1 MFVSFTNN
9 PFTLLLP
16 LYFSLTYPGADTL
29 LSISS
34 TPTLHEVDKLTL
46 DHVACQ
52 WEKVAP
58 HLVVESFGVC
68 KIIES
73 GQLQEE
79 SRGALSRWLK
89 GESDTDIAEKTRC
102 SVLEA
107 KEASRNIS
115 IASNGRF
122 LKRALKNQLLVLPL
136 LQVRVCV
143 CVCRIYVW
151 ILFAMSIHCT
161 AQSTCQWLFLHFH
174 VCIYCALSRS
184 LHITTFKR
192 KLLAQICA
200 IVVRIFMDSSA
211 ANHGDDYIG
220 GRRRRVYTYKRH
232 EAICDCM

>member
-34 TPTLHEVDKLTL
+34 TPTLHELSKLTVGP
-46 DHVACQ
+46 VACQ

-58 HLVVESFGVC
+58 HLMVESFRE
-68 KIIES
+68 IIES

-107 KEASRNIS
+107 QEASKNIS
-115 IASNGRF
+115 IAKQRKVFEESSEEPVTG
-122 LKRALKNQLLVLPL
+122 LASPPGACVS
-136 LQVRVCV
+136 VCV
-143 CVCRIYVW
+143 
-151 ILFAMSIHCT
+151 
-161 AQSTCQWLFLHFH
+161 
-174 VCIYCALSRS
+174 
-184 LHITTFKR
+184 
-192 KLLAQICA
+192 
-200 IVVRIFMDSSA
+200 
-211 ANHGDDYIG
+211 
-220 GRRRRVYTYKRH
+220 
-232 EAICDCM
+232 

>member
-34 TPTLHEVDKLTL
+34 TPTLHELSKLTL

-89 GESDTDIAEKTRC
+89 DESDTDIAEKTRC

-107 KEASRNIS
+107 QEASRNIS
-115 IASNGRF
+115 ITKQWKVFEESSEEPVTGLASPPGT
-122 LKRALKNQLLVLPL
+122 
-136 LQVRVCV
+136 CV
-143 CVCRIYVW
+143 CGFV
-151 ILFAMSIHCT
+151 
-161 AQSTCQWLFLHFH
+161 
-174 VCIYCALSRS
+174 
-184 LHITTFKR
+184 
-192 KLLAQICA
+192 
-200 IVVRIFMDSSA
+200 
-211 ANHGDDYIG
+211 
-220 GRRRRVYTYKRH
+220 
-232 EAICDCM
+232 

>member
-16 LYFSLTYPGADTL
+16 LYFSLTSPGVDTL

-34 TPTLHEVDKLTL
+34 TPTLHELSKLTL

-52 WEKVAP
+52 WEKVSP
-58 HLVVESFGVC
+58 HLMVESFRVC

-107 KEASRNIS
+107 QEASRNIS
-115 IASNGRF
+115 IAKQGKVFEESSEEPVTG
-122 LKRALKNQLLVLPL
+122 LASPPGT
-136 LQVRVCV
+136 CV
-143 CVCRIYVW
+143 CVFV
-151 ILFAMSIHCT
+151 
-161 AQSTCQWLFLHFH
+161 
-174 VCIYCALSRS
+174 
-184 LHITTFKR
+184 
-192 KLLAQICA
+192 
-200 IVVRIFMDSSA
+200 
-211 ANHGDDYIG
+211 
-220 GRRRRVYTYKRH
+220 
-232 EAICDCM
+232 

>member
-34 TPTLHEVDKLTL
+34 TPTLHELSKLTL

-58 HLVVESFGVC
+58 HLMVESFGVC
-68 KIIES
+68 KIIVS

-107 KEASRNIS
+107 QEASRNIS
-115 IASNGRF
+115 IAKQRKVFEESSEE
-122 LKRALKNQLLVLPL
+122 LVTGLASPST
-136 LQVRVCV
+136 CV
-143 CVCRIYVW
+143 CVCRIYIW

-200 IVVRIFMDSSA
+200 IVVLIFMDSSA
-211 ANHGDDYIG
+211 ANHGDDIG
-220 GRRRRVYTYKRH
+220 VRRRRVYTYKRH